1 MTAIETQRDLEDGAP
16 VLEARGI
23 HKHFAGVI
31 ANVEVDLSLR
41 RGDIHAIL
49 GENGAGKSTIASVL
63 TGLYSPDS
71 GEILVHGRPVQF
83 RHPGDALARRIGMV
97 HQHFHL
103 VESFTVAENV
113 LLGHPEQRF
122 FSGRGDNETV
132 AALGRKFELEIR
144 PEARIADLST
154 GERQRVEIVK
164 MLYRDVEIL
173 FLDEPTAVLT
183 PQEAQSLFRTLRAM
197 SAAGKS
203 IVLITHKLEE
213 VMAVANRATIMRQGR
228 VVETVSVARSSV
240 DALARLMIGQG
251 VAGTRTGS
259 TRTPAMSDQPIM
271 VAEQLGLTGW
281 SHRAGDPIDFAVRA
295 GEILGVAGIAG
306 NGQLQLAETL
316 AGLLPAR
323 AGRFRVNGVEIAGR
337 GARVARAAGLAYIP
351 QDRLG
356 TGLARG
362 LSIAD
367 NLRLTGDLP
376 FVLSDRGAE
385 TAATAAIRDF
395 GIKTRSPWEKTGRL
409 SGGNIQKV
417 LLARELGAG
426 ANALI
431 VASPTQGLDLTA
443 TEFVRDLLDTH
454 RRKGGSILLI
464 SEDLDEICL
473 LADRI
478 VVMYAGCFV
487 LERRAVDADRM
498 ELGLAMAGAAAR

>member
-1 MTAIETQRDLEDGAP
+1 MTAIETQRDLENGVP

-31 ANVEVDLSLR
+31 ANAAVDFSLR
-41 RGDIHAIL
+41 RGEIHAIL

-63 TGLYSPDS
+63 TGLYSPDV
-71 GEILVHGRPVQF
+71 GDILVHGRSVQF

-113 LLGHPEQRF
+113 LLGHPDQRF
-122 FSGRGDNETV
+122 FAGRGDNETV
-132 AALGRKFELEIR
+132 AALGGKFELEIR
-144 PEARIADLST
+144 PQARIADLST

-183 PQEAQSLFRTLRAM
+183 PQEAQSLFKTLRAM
-197 SAAGKS
+197 SVAGKS

-228 VVETVSVARSSV
+228 VVETVAVARSSI

-251 VAGTRTGS
+251 LAGTRTGTS
-259 TRTPAMSDQPIM
+259 RKPAKADRPIM
-271 VAEQLGLTGW
+271 VAAQLGLTGR
-281 SHRAGDPIDFAVRA
+281 SHRAVDPIDITVHA
-295 GEILGVAGIAG
+295 GEIVGVAGIAG

-316 AGLLPAR
+316 SGLLPPR
-323 AGRFRVNGVEIAGR
+323 AGRFSVNGVEIAGR
-337 GARVARAAGLAYIP
+337 GPRAARSAGLAYIP

-376 FVLSDRGAE
+376 FVMSDRAAE
-385 TAATAAIRDF
+385 AAANAAIQDF
-395 GIKTRSPWEKTGRL
+395 NIRTQSPWEKIGRL

-417 LLARELGAG
+417 LLARELATG

-443 TEFVRDLLDTH
+443 TEFVRDLLDRH
-454 RRKGGSILLI
+454 RRKGGAILLI

-487 LERRAVDADRM
+487 LERLAADADRM

>member
-1 MTAIETQRDLEDGAP
+1 MTEIESQRDLEDGAP

-31 ANVEVDLSLR
+31 ANAAVDLSLR
-41 RGDIHAIL
+41 RGEIHAIL
-49 GENGAGKSTIASVL
+49 GENGAGKSTIASIL
-63 TGLYSPDS
+63 TGLYSPDG
-71 GEILVHGRPVQF
+71 GEILVHGRPVRF

-122 FSGRGDNETV
+122 FACREDNETV
-132 AALGRKFELEIR
+132 AALGRKFELEIT
-144 PEARIADLST
+144 PEARIVDLST

-164 MLYRDVEIL
+164 MLCRDVEIL

-213 VMAVANRATIMRQGR
+213 VMAIANRATIMRQAR
-228 VVETVSVARSSV
+228 VVETVEVARSSI
-240 DALARLMIGQG
+240 DALARSMMGQG

-259 TRTPAMSDQPIM
+259 SRKPARSGRPIM
-271 VAEQLGLTGW
+271 VGEKLGLAGW
-281 SHRAGDPIDFAVRA
+281 SHRADGPIDIAVHA
-295 GEILGVAGIAG
+295 GEILGVAGVAG

-316 AGLLPAR
+316 AGLLAPR
-323 AGRFRVNGVEIAGR
+323 AGRFSVNGVEIAGR
-337 GARVARAAGLAYIP
+337 GPRAARAAGLAYIP

-367 NLRLTGDLP
+367 NLRLTDDLP
-376 FVLSDRGAE
+376 FVMSDRSAE
-385 TAATAAIRDF
+385 TAATLAIRDF
-395 GIKTRSPWEKTGRL
+395 SIRTRSPWEKTGRL

-417 LLARELGAG
+417 LLARELGTG

-443 TEFVRDLLDTH
+443 TEFVRDLLDRH
-454 RRKGGSILLI
+454 RRNGGAILLI

-478 VVMYAGCFV
+478 LVMYAGCFV
-487 LERRAVDADRM
+487 LERLAADADRM